1 MADSANLNS
10 TSIISIIRLVALMAI
25 DFTDITYSV
34 QMGVMWTVI
43 EPELA
48 IICAN
53 MPFLKAFL
61 SKIAPGLFST
71 ARTKYGVSGP
81 QSFERLQDPQYKNTH
96 VLSRLDQG
104 TMNTHLS
111 TTRGTGERGGSEE
124 SIDDNFSDEQRLNAQ
139 PDKSGIRVDQNF
151 VVKYGQ

>member
-1 MADSANLNS
+1 
-10 TSIISIIRLVALMAI
+10 MAI

-53 MPFLKAFL
+53 MPFLKAVL

-81 QSFERLQDPQYKNTH
+81 QSFEHLQEPQHKNTH
-96 VLSRLDQG
+96 ALRRLNHG
-104 TMNTHLS
+104 TMKTHIS
-111 TTRGTGERGGSEE
+111 TIRGTGERGGSEE
-124 SIDDNFSDEQRLNAQ
+124 STPDNFSNEQRLQ
-139 PDKSGIRVDQNF
+139 PDQTGIRVDQDF